1 MVRTW
6 AMTALLGALAWG
18 CVREA
23 KPVTFSVSAEAQ
35 SFGEKGPIRIAIWD
49 AEQLARAEKTADCSV
64 SSTGETN
71 CPPGVAK
78 AAPEERTVTREELA
92 KGVTIVSKTVTVG
105 ERYRVDVHG
114 PAADG
119 CNTTTGREGG
129 VASND
134 AVQISKLDLAQT
146 EMACRPPRN

>member
-1 MVRTW
+1 MVR
-6 AMTALLGALAWG
+6 ALGVAVLCLAGVG

-23 KPVTFSVSAEAQ
+23 KPVTFSVNAGAT
-35 SFGEKGPIRIAIWD
+35 SFGDKGPIRIAIWD
-49 AEQLARAEKTADCSV
+49 AEQLARAEKTGDCTV
-64 SSTGETN
+64 SNTGETN

-78 AAPEERTVTREELA
+78 ATPEERTVTREELA

-114 PAADG
+114 PAPDG

-134 AVQISKLDLAQT
+134 AVQITKLDLAQT